1 MIIDGMTCKAC
12 VPDTDSLEGKNII
25 TVEVTAADGISKKL
39 YTITYNI
46 VKSDNAYLSKLTPSL
61 GKIDFNKTTFL
72 YNINVEN
79 NVDKISFDIETED
92 KNASIK
98 VLSENFFTPKTIT
111 VDNLKEG
118 DTTLEIIVVAQNGN
132 TKTYSV
138 IIHRLSKEL
147 SSDANLS
154 SLSVNGQTL
163 NKEFNMNETEY
174 SIGEIPYSLEK
185 LTINATP
192 NIDTSTLTYLVNGNK
207 QSSNVVDIPKNN
219 GNGAITVQVTAED
232 GKTVKN
238 YKITYSKQASSNAYL
253 SDLRVSSGELSF
265 NKTKYSYIV
274 NIDSDVNKVDLTS
287 VLEDNKSN
295 MKINGTTYTSP
306 HTYTISPLE
315 VGNTEVVIL
324 VTAEDGTFLT
334 YKVTFVKK
342 ANISEVI
349 TSVKYGHTIANG
361 YIKTVKVNTTALELK
376 DQLDNPNEYLEI
388 VNSDETSVISDSD
401 IVATGYIVKLMI
413 NGEEKDRKTIVIKG
427 DVNGDGVIDISDS
440 IGILGHYLNGENSSK
455 ALTGAY
461 FVAGDMVEDSEIDI
475 SDAISAL
482 QYYLKN

>member
-1 MIIDGMTCKAC
+1 
-12 VPDTDSLEGKNII
+12 
-25 TVEVTAADGISKKL
+25 
-39 YTITYNI
+39 
-46 VKSDNAYLSKLTPSL
+46 
-61 GKIDFNKTTFL
+61 
-72 YNINVEN
+72 
-79 NVDKISFDIETED
+79 
-92 KNASIK
+92 
-98 VLSENFFTPKTIT
+98 
-111 VDNLKEG
+111 
-118 DTTLEIIVVAQNGN
+118 
-132 TKTYSV
+132 
-138 IIHRLSKEL
+138 
-147 SSDANLS
+147 
-154 SLSVNGQTL
+154 
-163 NKEFNMNETEY
+163 
-174 SIGEIPYSLEK
+174 
-185 LTINATP
+185 
-192 NIDTSTLTYLVNGNK
+192 
-207 QSSNVVDIPKNN
+207 
-219 GNGAITVQVTAED
+219 
-232 GKTVKN
+232 
-238 YKITYSKQASSNAYL
+238 
-253 SDLRVSSGELSF
+253 
-265 NKTKYSYIV
+265 
-274 NIDSDVNKVDLTS
+274 
-287 VLEDNKSN
+287 
-295 MKINGTTYTSP
+295 MKINGITYTSP

-342 ANISEVI
+342 ANISDVI

-475 SDAISAL
+475 SDEISAL